1 MKTRRFDSC
10 YINELKLA
18 DISEKALKMIF
29 QRCPILKQSNLPPK
43 AQLLIKNSDLRSKAQ
58 IRVTKKI
65 KSIGRKNVQQIQKIR
80 IHRRLYV
87 PQSNGR

>member
-1 MKTRRFDSC
+1 MYTKFK
-10 YINELKLA
+10 KLEFT
-18 DISEKALKMIF
+18 DDLYRTKFFYTKSTVLDKK
-29 QRCPILKQSNLPPK
+29 
-43 AQLLIKNSDLRSKAQ
+43 SDLRSKAQ